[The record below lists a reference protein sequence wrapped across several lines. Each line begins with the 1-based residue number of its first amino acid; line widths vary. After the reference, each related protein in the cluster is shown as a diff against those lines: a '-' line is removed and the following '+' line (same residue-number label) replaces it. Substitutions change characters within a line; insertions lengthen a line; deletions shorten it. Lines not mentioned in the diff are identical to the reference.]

1 MRSIYLKEIQSFLY
15 SLTGYLVLAVFL
27 VSTGLI
33 VWIFPASNA
42 LDTGYADLHSFFSL
56 TPYVFL
62 FLIPAITMRSFAEE
76 QKSGT
81 LELLLTRPLSDWKL
95 VFGKFLACWTLVA
108 LSLVPTLLYYW
119 TIWELSLPTG
129 NVDSAAIMGSYIG
142 LFFLGGVFAALGIFA
157 SSLTQNQIIA
167 FLLAVFLSFML
178 YEGISALASINLWS
192 AYALPLSFLGL
203 DEHYRALSRGLLDAR
218 NVLYFSSVVLFLLWL
233 TKLRLASRLW

>member
-1 MRSIYLKEIQSFLY
+1 
-15 SLTGYLVLAVFL
+15 
-27 VSTGLI
+27 
-33 VWIFPASNA
+33 
-42 LDTGYADLHSFFSL
+42 
-56 TPYVFL
+56 
-62 FLIPAITMRSFAEE
+62 
-76 QKSGT
+76 
-81 LELLLTRPLSDWKL
+81 
-95 VFGKFLACWTLVA
+95 
-108 LSLVPTLLYYW
+108 
-119 TIWELSLPTG
+119 
-129 NVDSAAIMGSYIG
+129 